1 MQQNNKENR
10 SFKIITAIALCVA
23 VLCLSVAYATLSAN
37 LKISGT
43 ATVEKASWDIQLE
56 KVSEPGFTKTGTGAS
71 ASYTISKNVIS
82 DLAVTLKYPGDS
94 VTINLN
100 AVNKGDIPAVLD
112 TISNSTISC
121 TSADD
126 EDASA
131 EKVCGASKDLKSGGS
146 VEYKVT
152 YAGEDVTS
160 SSTITNEANK
170 KLAAKTG
177 KQPITITVKYKEDIQ
192 ATDLPAN
199 PVTITFGEMIFN
211 YNQDTTAA

>member
-121 TSADD
+121 TSADE

-152 YAGEDVTS
+152 YTS
-160 SSTITNEANK
+160 SSTITSEANK